1 MRNTLKAFMLMCIL
15 AVIVSIGYSDRVFAT
30 GEGNPRLMVESYVIT
45 NDEVVP
51 GEEFEL
57 TLKIRNTSIFYDT
70 YSVIVDVTDET
81 GSVYPVYGFSDQR
94 YIERVYARNS
104 WDITIPLKASE
115 NIKLTTIPLL
125 ITITYNDNYFIDKQK
140 NETRIN
146 LPVRLSG
153 DLNLISCTVPEKVS
167 QGTKARISATYENKG
182 SKSLYNVIMTVIPPN
197 AENAVETNLYSIV
210 GGKQNTA
217 EVYMEC
223 KEVGDLPV
231 DVIFTYENEQGEVF
245 QTEAYRYEI
254 TVTEPGVSELGDSDV
269 TIVGGGVKAVTYI
282 LTAAIVIIAILILFI
297 IKGRRR

>member
-1 MRNTLKAFMLMCIL
+1 MRNTLKAFMLMCVLTVMI
-15 AVIVSIGYSDRVFAT
+15 SIGYSDKAFAT
-30 GEGNPRLMVESYVIT
+30 GEANPRLLVESYVIT
-45 NDEVVP
+45 NDEIVP

-70 YSVIVDVTDET
+70 YSVVVDVHDET

-115 NIKLTTIPLL
+115 NIKLTTIPLM
-125 ITITYNDNYFIDKQK
+125 ITITYNDNYFIEKQK
-140 NETRIN
+140 NEAMIN

-182 SKSLYNVIMTVIPPN
+182 SKNLYNVVMTVIPPDI
-197 AENAVETNLYSIV
+197 EGAVETNLYSIA
-210 GGKQNTA
+210 GGKKNTA
-217 EVYMEC
+217 EIYMEC
-223 KEVGDLPV
+223 EEAGEVPV
-231 DVIFTYENEQGEVF
+231 DIIFTYENDQGEVF
-245 QTEAYRYEI
+245 QTEAYKYEI
-254 TVTEPGVSELGDSDV
+254 MVTEPGVSELDDSNV

-282 LTAAIVIIAILILFI
+282 LAAAIVIIAIMILFI